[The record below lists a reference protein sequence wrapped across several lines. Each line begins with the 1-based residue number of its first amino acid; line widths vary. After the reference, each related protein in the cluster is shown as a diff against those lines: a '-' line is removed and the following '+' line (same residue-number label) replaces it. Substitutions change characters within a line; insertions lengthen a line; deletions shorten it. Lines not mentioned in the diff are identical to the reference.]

1 MFKFYNFPDSFDITK
16 KFLEKR
22 LLRAELQA
30 LGNFFSWCSGFA
42 ENVNLALSKE
52 DIFFK

>member
-30 LGNFFSWCSGFA
+30 LGNFFPG
-42 ENVNLALSKE
+42 VQALPKM
-52 DIFFK
+52 